1 MTEQTTTYSARINE
15 NTKTKIME
23 LHTNSGLSTADFF
36 ESIVSTY
43 TNNQKTTSKR
53 PEIRAIEKATKEIV
67 VNMELLMSK
76 IETLEE
82 EKTSI
87 ANQKNTE
94 IQTII
99 NDLDILEKKHTEEN
113 NEYIKKINDI
123 QTKNN
128 IYAEEIKKLNEK
140 IEELESVKKLIK
152 IVEEENKRL
161 KNLLLMEK
169 EIFEE
174 KEKEKEKEEE
184 EEIDTEKMEN
194 KKPTFNLI

>member
-174 KEKEKEKEEE
+174 KEKEKEEE

-194 KKPTFNLI
+194 KKPTFILI